1 MKLYSLFVLLSC
13 LAICFGGISKQKS
26 TSKKLEAHGITEKMK
41 NSISG
46 MTKAGLSQQHIATN
60 IQAHFPGKPSHAIH
74 EMIVLTN
81 AEKGNSQAGLPDT
94 KKSDKFK
101 QKAAK
106 EKFMKLSKDKA
117 RK

>member
-1 MKLYSLFVLLSC
+1 MKLFSLFLLFSC
-13 LAICFGGISKQKS
+13 VALCLGGVSKQRA
-26 TSKKLEAHGITEKMK
+26 TSKKLEAHGISEKLK
-41 NSISG
+41 NSIVG
-46 MTKAGLSQQHIATN
+46 MTKAGLSQQHIAAN
-60 IQAHFPGKPSHAIH
+60 IQAHFPDKPSHAIH

-94 KKSDKFK
+94 KKSDRFK

-106 EKFMKLSKDKA
+106 EKFNKFSKDKA

>member
-1 MKLYSLFVLLSC
+1 MKLFSLFVLFSC
-13 LAICFGGISKQKS
+13 WALCFAGISKAK
-26 TSKKLEAHGITEKMK
+26 TNSKKLEAHGITEKMK

-46 MTKAGLSQQHIATN
+46 MTKAGLSQQHIAAN
-60 IQAHFPGKPSHAIH
+60 IQAHFPDKPAHAIH

-94 KKSDKFK
+94 KKSNKFK

-106 EKFMKLSKDKA
+106 EKFIKLSKDKA
-117 RK
+117 R